1 MRFSDYDL
9 QVITIEKTTSDYS
22 MTVNKNFVTFS
33 KAIAAELNY
42 PSHVIVAFNKDT
54 KVMGIQVCHANTKGS
69 YEFCKSKKV
78 RKGVVQMMNKNLK
91 EAILTIMPDWESG
104 KRYKVPGIYIAEDR
118 AFVFE
123 LKGYEVLKPYRKES

>member
-9 QVITIEKTTSDYS
+9 QVITIEKTACDDS

-33 KAIAAELNY
+33 KALAAELNY

-123 LKGYEVLKPYRKES
+123 LKSYEVLKPYRKES

>member
-9 QVITIEKTTSDYS
+9 QVITIEKTACDYS

-33 KAIAAELNY
+33 KALAAELNY

-78 RKGVVQMMNKNLK
+78 RKGVVQMMNTNLK

-123 LKGYEVLKPYRKES
+123 LKSYEVLKPYRKES

>member
-9 QVITIEKTTSDYS
+9 QVITIEKNASDYS

-54 KVMGIQVCHANTKGS
+54 KVMGIQVCHANIKGS
-69 YEFCKSKKV
+69 YEFCKSKKI

-91 EAILTIMPDWESG
+91 KAILTIMPDWENG